1 MAKIEQFLSES
12 DALAIVASAEYG
24 VLSTVGADGDPYGVP
39 INYVYVPGERALFF
53 HCLRRGRKL
62 DNIAVNPHVSLVAV
76 GEETLVP
83 ERFTTRYRSAMVFGV
98 ASVVEDDDERYMR
111 LVQLN
116 EALAPEHRDRY
127 DEVITKYLPKVAIVR
142 VDIERVSG
150 KMNDGK

>member
-39 INYVYVPGERALFF
+39 INYVYVPDERALFF

-62 DNIAVNPHVSLVAV
+62 DNIAANPRVSLVAV

-98 ASVVEDDDERYMR
+98 ASVVEDDDERYLR